1 MRNDMEGKANLQEY
15 KNLKQTDHV
24 QTDIYKTPTGAD
36 NTAYKM
42 SYYRLKNK
50 ISGFQSRFMLH

>member
-1 MRNDMEGKANLQEY
+1 MEGKANLQEY